1 MSDLYSS
8 NSLPSLVDILRDDPG
23 WLDAAVN
30 ETEASRIL
38 DVPVATL
45 RTQRVRGGPNAIP
58 FVKLGKSVR
67 YIRRVCFE
75 HLRARSRRSTS
86 DSDAK
91 VA

>member
-8 NSLPSLVDILRDDPG
+8 TSLPSLADILKDNPG
-23 WLDAAVN
+23 WLDEAVN

-38 DVPVATL
+38 DVPVPTL

-67 YIRRVCFE
+67 YIRRVLFE
-75 HLRARSRRSTS
+75 RLRARSRLSTS
-86 DSDAK
+86 DSGAE
-91 VA
+91 AA